1 MTPLSYI
8 DIYILAFQL
17 RGFLKEQKAAL
28 WPLDHGRN
36 IIMTTKYEVAITTTD
51 GKSFVLRKVFRE
63 TSMIMRLMQRAADR
77 NQFLAVNATD
87 GPAYV
92 NSRFV
97 VSFCYYETGA

>member
-1 MTPLSYI
+1 
-8 DIYILAFQL
+8 
-17 RGFLKEQKAAL
+17 
-28 WPLDHGRN
+28 
-36 IIMTTKYEVAITTTD
+36 MTTKYEVAITTTD

-97 VSFCYYETGA
+97 VSFCYYETEAKSPPTQPANRHA

>member
-1 MTPLSYI
+1 
-8 DIYILAFQL
+8 
-17 RGFLKEQKAAL
+17 
-28 WPLDHGRN
+28 
-36 IIMTTKYEVAITTTD
+36 MTTKYEVAITTTD
-51 GKSFVLRKVFRE
+51 GKSFFLRKVFRE

-77 NQFLAVNATD
+77 NQFLAVNARD